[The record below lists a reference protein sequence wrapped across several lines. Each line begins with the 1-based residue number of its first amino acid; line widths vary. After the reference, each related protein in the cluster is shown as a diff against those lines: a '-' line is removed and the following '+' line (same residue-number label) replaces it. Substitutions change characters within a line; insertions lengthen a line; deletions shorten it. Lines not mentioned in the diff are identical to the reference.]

1 VGEVRFLPGDH
12 CEVGGM
18 RFRYGAPGPRT
29 TVQEAFICKDRAFLD
44 AYARALPPLAP
55 RRVLEFGILQ
65 GGSALFLT
73 QLLDLRRLVC
83 IDVAAPAAGFEAA
96 LDAHG
101 LRGRIRPHWG
111 VSQDDPA
118 RVRAIVAREFAD
130 GPPDLIIDDASHLLE
145 PTRRAFEIAFPALRK
160 GGHYIIE
167 DWSWAHWAETQDGSA
182 WSTTIA
188 ADAPALSN
196 LIFDL
201 VMFLPSTGL
210 IERIEVRQG
219 FVLIEKSHRDI
230 ETPAFS
236 LDTLIRS
243 RGRRLNRI

>member
-1 VGEVRFLPGDH
+1 MPGDR
-12 CEVGGM
+12 CEVGGL
-18 RFRYGAPGPRT
+18 RFRFGPPGPQT
-29 TVQEAFICKDRAFLD
+29 TPDEAYLCKDRAFLD
-44 AYARALPPLAP
+44 GYIATLPGLAP

-73 QLLDLRRLVC
+73 RLLDLERLVC
-83 IDVAAPAAGFEAA
+83 IDLAPPAPGFEAA

-111 VSQDDPA
+111 VSQDDAA
-118 RVRAIVAREFAD
+118 RVRAILARDFAD
-130 GPPDLIIDDASHLLE
+130 GPPDLIIDDASHQLE

-167 DWSWAHWAETQDGSA
+167 DWSWAHWAETQDGRA
-182 WSTTIA
+182 WSTTIPP
-188 ADAPALSN
+188 DAPALTN
-196 LIFDL
+196 LLFDL

-219 FVLIEKSHRDI
+219 YVVIEKSHRDI
-230 ETPAFS
+230 ETAAFS
-236 LDTLIRS
+236 LDALIRS
-243 RGRRLNRI
+243 RGRRPGLI